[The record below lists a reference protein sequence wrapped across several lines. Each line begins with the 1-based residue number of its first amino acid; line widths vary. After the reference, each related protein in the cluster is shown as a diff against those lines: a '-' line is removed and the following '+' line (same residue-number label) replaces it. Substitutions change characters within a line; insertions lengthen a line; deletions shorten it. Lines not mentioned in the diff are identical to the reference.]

1 MTNSIYKT
9 HKPGGTDNL
18 YLKLKDG
25 DKVKL
30 RISSSPAVSTYDGTK
45 LRYNWIVW
53 NRELNKPQVY
63 NAGISVFSQIAE
75 LVEEWGEP
83 NEYDITIKR
92 TGATMNDT
100 EYFVTP
106 VKESVSLTKV
116 QEAEATKID
125 LPLACKGKWLFEFER
140 DGKLPEAIKPES
152 SVDEIA
158 PMPSGDEPI
167 LLSDIPF

>member
-1 MTNSIYKT
+1 MTNSIYRT
-9 HKPGGTDNL
+9 HKPGGSDNL

-25 DKVKL
+25 DKIKL
-30 RISSSPAVSTYDGTK
+30 RIVSAPAVSTYEGKK
-45 LRYNWIVW
+45 LRYNWIIW

-106 VKESVSLTKV
+106 VKESVSLTKA
-116 QEAEATKID
+116 QEAEAIKID
-125 LPLACKGKWLFEFER
+125 LPQACKGRWLFEFEK
-140 DGKLPEAIKPES
+140 DGIMPEAIKPE
-152 SVDEIA
+152 VTLDEIV
-158 PMPSGDEPI
+158 PMPNDDEPI
-167 LLSDIPF
+167 NLQDIPF